1 MCDHWCMPTG
11 KTLPGHFS
19 SAVSEILREMLT
31 ADGRTIREL
40 SDDTGITYGRV
51 QGVMARKKAI
61 LVDELDAIA
70 RALGTKGSV
79 ILARA
84 EDDLYGPVERSRP
97 PFQLRDEDVE
107 DELKAAK
114 DAPYSP
120 EAEYEQ

>member
-1 MCDHWCMPTG
+1 MCDHWYMPTG
-11 KTLPGHFS
+11 KTLPGPFS
-19 SAVSEILREMLT
+19 GAVSEILREMLT

-40 SDDTGITYGRV
+40 GDDTGITYGRV

-84 EDDLYGPVERSRP
+84 EDELYGPVETQRP
-97 PFQLRDEDVE
+97 PFAPDPEFLARQ
-107 DELKAAK
+107 AAL
-114 DAPYSP
+114 DPGYPP
-120 EAEYEQ
+120 EAEYDQ

>member
-1 MCDHWCMPTG
+1 MGLAVAHLLRDLADETG
-11 KTLPGHFS
+11 
-19 SAVSEILREMLT
+19 VSR
-31 ADGRTIREL
+31 REL
-40 SDDTGITYGRV
+40 
-51 QGVMARKKAI
+51 ARRTPVSYARIRTAFSGEASI

-97 PFQLRDEDVE
+97 PFQLRDEDVG